1 MDAVW
6 GAILGGEYWVWCL
19 VSNGVCCLVSNGV
32 CCLVSNGVWC
42 LVMVLMNELL
52 GGR

>member
-32 CCLVSNGVWC
+32 WC